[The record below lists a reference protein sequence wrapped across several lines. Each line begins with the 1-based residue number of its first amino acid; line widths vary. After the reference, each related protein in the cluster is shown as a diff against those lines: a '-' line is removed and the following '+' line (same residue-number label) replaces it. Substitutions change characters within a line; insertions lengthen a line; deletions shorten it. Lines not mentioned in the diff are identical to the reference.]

1 MRERYVTGGTLASL
15 LDMLSER
22 DRAILG
28 DLARVRVLTGGQLT
42 RLHFAE
48 LSPDSRERTRRRVL
62 ARLTAHQLVATLDRS
77 VGGARA
83 GSAGHTHALG
93 ITGIRALPLLQP
105 YGYTDVQQNR
115 VRGPVTPG
123 SLFLAHALDIAELYV
138 RLVGASRTSML
149 VLTQFDAEPATWHP
163 DGHGGHLKPDAY
175 VRIRAGEIED
185 SYWIEVDKATESIP
199 TLRRK
204 LMAYLD
210 FARSGHLGPDGIT
223 PRVLLTVPDDRRLAA
238 VRDLVGTLPEPAG
251 SMIATVSYGQAVVT
265 MIDALRC

>member
-1 MRERYVTGGTLASL
+1 MRQGYVTGGTLASL

-28 DLARVRVLTGGQLT
+28 DLARVRVLAGGQLT
-42 RLHFAE
+42 RLHFAG

-93 ITGIRALPLLQP
+93 IAGIRALPLIQP
-105 YGYTDVQQNR
+105 DVYVDGQLSR
-115 VRGPVTPG
+115 IRAPVTPG
-123 SLFLAHALDIAELYV
+123 RLFLAHALDVAELYV
-138 RLVGASRTSML
+138 RLVEASRIAPL
-149 VLTQFDAEPATWHP
+149 VLAQFDAEPASWHP

-175 VRIRAGEIED
+175 VRIRAGKIED
-185 SYWIEVDKATESIP
+185 SYWIEVDKATENIP

-204 LMAYLD
+204 LVAYLD
-210 FARSGHLGPDGIT
+210 FARSGHVGPDGIT
-223 PRVLLTVPDDRRLAA
+223 PRVLLTVPDGRRLAA
-238 VRDLVGTLPEPAG
+238 VRDLVEALPEPAE
-251 SMIATVSYGQAVVT
+251 SMIVTVSYHQAVAT
-265 MIDALRC
+265 MIDTLRC